1 MTGNNYSF
9 DESQLFEYSELIEG
23 LATVGDIEKSSYSE
37 IGQTTGE
44 LNKQAI
50 EDVFDLMLE
59 LIALQ
64 SQADDSIKRLNSRQ
78 LPSLWNSIAPTMG
91 MKLSLIGL
99 AFFLV
104 AAVLAALITPT
115 AILPVIIYL
124 FICFCCLVVFVLL
137 GAVRVTELKSIEKEI
152 KEDLNIAKNST
163 VLFDLPTTY
172 KLIQKANYQPEV
184 LQYVENKFKLDL
196 ERQQDN
202 TKLAN
207 KYLRI
212 GVICVFAIVVFNF
225 VPVQIL
231 LNMIFSGNISVF
243 SAFLTIA
250 SAVVAGLILVLEFLI
265 DSRLKF
271 KVSSYKM
278 CLYYLKQAKLLV
290 SER

>member
-23 LATVGDIEKSSYSE
+23 LATVGGIEKSSYSE

-78 LPSLWNSIAPTMG
+78 LPSLWNAIAPTMG

-196 ERQQDN
+196 E
-202 TKLAN
+202 
-207 KYLRI
+207 
-212 GVICVFAIVVFNF
+212 
-225 VPVQIL
+225 
-231 LNMIFSGNISVF
+231 
-243 SAFLTIA
+243 
-250 SAVVAGLILVLEFLI
+250 
-265 DSRLKF
+265 KF
-271 KVSSYKM
+271 
-278 CLYYLKQAKLLV
+278 
-290 SER
+290 